1 MHMDY
6 SEILRSCAV
15 RQKAFSDLIT
25 DREKSMIKP
34 VFKGLPARS
43 AKPQPNEAKCKCG
56 RCTRSGEKSDSS
68 MASSD
73 LN

>member
-6 SEILRSCAV
+6 SEILPPAQLGRK
-15 RQKAFSDLIT
+15 RFSDLIT

-34 VFKGLPARS
+34 VFKGLPAKS